1 MKTYNLPNFENPI
14 TPESIDV
21 RAVRISLISNTVQME
36 IALKIGINTYVHS
49 SDPISF
55 EGVWRKLDLVS
66 LSNQELEQY
75 EI

>member
-1 MKTYNLPNFENPI
+1 MKTYNLPNFANPI
-14 TPESIDV
+14 TPESVEV
-21 RAVRISLISNTVQME
+21 RAVRISLISSTVQME
-36 IALKIGINTYVHS
+36 IALKIGINTYIHS

-55 EGVWRKLDLVS
+55 EGDWRALDLLS